1 MAACPRCGLAAVEGA
16 NFCFACGVPLAGPAV
31 PDVHARKTVTVVFAD
46 VSGFTALGD
55 RLDPEALQL
64 VMTRYFAEMR
74 GVIERHG
81 GTVEKF
87 IGDAVMAVFGVPVLH
102 EDDVVRAAR
111 AALEMRTALDALNGD
126 LAASWDV
133 RLVTHTGVNTG
144 EIAVS
149 VTPEGDPFTLGDPV
163 NVAQR
168 LEAAAGPGEI
178 LIGPMTE
185 RLLRGSAR
193 LEPVEPMRLK
203 GKSDLVAAWR
213 LVALRPVR
221 RTGARSS
228 LVGRTAELGALRDAF
243 VDVIATRTPATV
255 TVTGPAGIGKS
266 RLAREFRDAISPRAV
281 VAVGRC
287 VPYGEGVTYR
297 PLAEIVRAL
306 TERVD
311 EASIARVTGDDAEGA
326 RIAERVAR
334 LVGAS
339 PGPVA
344 VEEAHWAVRRLLE
357 VAAARRRPLV
367 VVIDDVHWAEPTLL
381 DALEHVAA
389 HASDVPLLVICLA
402 RPELFERRPGW
413 MDDGAR
419 CSVVTL
425 GPLDDAAAA
434 TLLAELAVGSAAAA
448 VDGERLLR
456 TAEGNP
462 FFLEQMVAMLDEPSE
477 RAAALPPTIQ
487 ALLAAR
493 IDALPSAE
501 RAVLDRAAIE
511 GGTFHRGAVERLLP
525 AGSATGLDERLV
537 SLTRRQLVRPAASD
551 LAGEEAYRFA
561 HILIRDVAYS
571 LVSKAARAD
580 LHEGYATWFDERGG
594 EARDELVG
602 YHLEQA
608 HCTHAEL
615 HPAARDQRR
624 PLAVSASRR
633 LRTAGRAALD
643 RGDLPA
649 GVNLLER
656 ATALL
661 APDDP
666 HLARATSDLGLAL
679 VQLGRLAEAEAVL
692 DEAAAGA
699 AERGDALAEAH
710 ARTARFFARVQVDS
724 GAAAED
730 LAADFDIRARTFAVS
745 GDEVGLDRLWRA
757 RGFVHWLAGRSADA
771 EADWMRGADHA
782 AAADDDH
789 GRADALSWVI
799 SALAHGPTPVRAAIP
814 RCDEILDELQFER
827 HVVALSMRP
836 YAHLHAMA
844 GNLET
849 ARDLLE
855 RSNALFADLAVS
867 MHSAV
872 THYDAFV
879 AMLAGDHAGAEA
891 VLRTG
896 YEQLEA
902 MGERALLATTAGLL
916 ARALIEQG
924 RDDEAWAYLDDAD
937 EAAAPDDL
945 NAHMFSR
952 AERARLLARRGEK
965 AEAER
970 LSTEAVDLARRTD
983 WLVDHADTLLARA
996 EVQRHAGDRGAA
1008 DRSLRAAVALYDR
1021 KGDVVSAARAR
1032 ALLNGSG

>member
-1 MAACPRCGLAAVEGA
+1 MAACPRCGLAAAEGA
-16 NFCFACGVPLAGPAV
+16 RFCFACGSPLAGPAV
-31 PDVHARKTVTVVFAD
+31 VDVHARKTVTVVFAD

-126 LAASWDV
+126 LAESWDV

-149 VTPEGDPFTLGDPV
+149 TTPEGEPFTLGDPV

-168 LEAAAGPGEI
+168 LESAAGPGEI
-178 LIGPMTE
+178 LIGPITE

-193 LEPVEPMRLK
+193 VERIEPMRLK
-203 GKSDLVAAWR
+203 GKADLVAAWR
-213 LVALRPVR
+213 LVALNPMRPV
-221 RTGARSS
+221 GARSS
-228 LVGRTAELGALRDAF
+228 LVGRTAELGAMRDAF
-243 VDVIATRTPATV
+243 VEVIATRTPAMV
-255 TVTGPAGIGKS
+255 TLTGPAGIGKS
-266 RLAREFRDAISPRAV
+266 RLARELRNAISPRAA

-297 PLAEIVRAL
+297 PLAEIVRGL
-306 TERVD
+306 SERVD
-311 EASIARVTGDDAEGA
+311 EDAISGLTGDDAEGRRVAA
-326 RIAERVAR
+326 RIAR

-344 VEEAHWAVRRLLE
+344 VEEAHWAVRRLFE
-357 VAAARRRPLV
+357 VAARDRPLV
-367 VVIDDVHWAEPTLL
+367 VFVDDIHWAEPTLL

-389 HASDVPLLVICLA
+389 HASGVPLLVVCLA
-402 RPELFERRPGW
+402 RPELFERRPEW
-413 MDDGAR
+413 MDEAER
-419 CSVVTL
+419 RSVVTL

-434 TLLAELAVGSAAAA
+434 TLLAELAADGRVAT
-448 VDGERLLR
+448 VDRRRLLA

-462 FFLEQMVAMLDEPSE
+462 FFLEQMVAMLDEPAGLSGG
-477 RAAALPPTIQ
+477 LPPTIQ

-493 IDALPSAE
+493 IDALPSPE

-511 GGTFHRGAVERLLP
+511 GGTFHTGAIARLLP
-525 AGSATGLDERLV
+525 ADAATGLEERLAW
-537 SLTRRQLVRPAASD
+537 LTRRQLIRPAQSELRD
-551 LAGEEAYRFA
+551 EEAHRFA

-580 LHEGYATWFDERGG
+580 LHEGYAAWFDERGD
-594 EARDELVG
+594 EARDEVVG

-608 HCTHAEL
+608 HRIHEEL
-615 HPAARDQRR
+615 HPAARERRR
-624 PLAVSASRR
+624 PLATSASRR
-633 LRTAGRAALD
+633 LGTAGRAALD

-666 HLARATSDLGLAL
+666 HRARTTADLGMAL
-679 VQLGRLAEAEAVL
+679 VQLGRLADATAVL
-692 DEAAAGA
+692 DEAATRA

-710 ARTARFFARVQVDS
+710 ATTARFFACVQVDS
-724 GAAAED
+724 AAAAED
-730 LAADFDIRARTFAVS
+730 LSADFDARARTFAVS

-757 RGFVHWLAGRSADA
+757 RGFVHWLAGRSAEA
-771 EADWMRGADHA
+771 AADWMRGAGHA

-799 SALAHGPTPVRAAIP
+799 CALALGPTPVWEAIE
-814 RCDEILDELQFER
+814 RCDAMLAELAFER
-827 HVVALSMRP
+827 HVAALSMRP
-836 YAHLHAMA
+836 IAHLHAMA
-844 GNLET
+844 GSFDV

-855 RSNALFADLAVS
+855 RSNVMLGELGVS

-872 THYDAFV
+872 THYDALV
-879 AMLAGDHAGAEA
+879 ALLAGDAGRAEA

-896 YEQLEA
+896 YEQLDA
-902 MGERALLATTAGLL
+902 MGERSLLATSAGLL
-916 ARALIEQG
+916 ARALVEQD
-924 RDDEAWAYLDDAD
+924 RSEEAWAYLDVAE

-945 NAHMFSR
+945 SAHMVAR
-952 AERARLLARRGEK
+952 TERARLLARRGAM
-965 AEAER
+965 AEADR
-970 LSTEAVDLARRTD
+970 LSAEAVALAAQTD
-983 WLVDHADTLLARA
+983 WVIDRAGTLVARA
-996 EVQRHAGDRGAA
+996 EV
-1008 DRSLRAAVALYDR
+1008 LRAAGDSAAAVTTIREGLALYVR
-1021 KGDVVSAARAR
+1021 KGDVVSARRAR
-1032 ALLNGSG
+1032 ALLNGAG